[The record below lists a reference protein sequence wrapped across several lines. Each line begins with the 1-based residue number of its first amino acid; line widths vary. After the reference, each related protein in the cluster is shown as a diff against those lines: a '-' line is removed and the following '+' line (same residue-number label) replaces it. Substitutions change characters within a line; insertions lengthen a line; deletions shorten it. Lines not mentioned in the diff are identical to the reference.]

1 MMFSFSEITQTYSQ
15 AHNSREP
22 AIILNKLTLHIEPEQ
37 FLCILGPSGC
47 GKTTL
52 LNLAAGFLQ
61 PDSGQVRF
69 QHKPIAGPGPERGVV
84 FQDATLFPWLSVL
97 GNVTF
102 GLNQREANTTQNNTL
117 ALQALQQVGMDKY
130 ASAWPATLSGGMR
143 QRVAI
148 ARVLAL
154 RSPTLLM
161 DEPFSALD
169 ANSREHLQDC
179 LLNIWQQQRQ
189 TILYVTHSVEE
200 AAYLGSRII
209 IMGPAPN
216 NIRADINVSIPRPR
230 GRSSLQIQQLTQQL
244 RNELD
249 KLPCCID
256 SKRREPQCH

>member
-1 MMFSFSEITQTYSQ
+1 MMFSFDDITQTYSQ
-15 AHNSREP
+15 THNSKDP
-22 AIILNKLTLHIEPEQ
+22 AIILNRLTLRIEAEQ

-61 PDSGQVRF
+61 PDSGQIF
-69 QHKPIAGPGPERGVV
+69 YQQQPITGPDPERGVV
-84 FQDATLFPWLSVL
+84 FQDATLFPWLTVL
-97 GNVTF
+97 GNVKF
-102 GLNQREANTTQNNTL
+102 GLDQTGIEPAHSDTL

-130 ASAWPATLSGGMR
+130 AAAWPATLSGGMR

-154 RSPTLLM
+154 KSPTLLM

-179 LLNIWQQQRQ
+179 LLDIWQQQRQ
-189 TILYVTHSVEE
+189 TIIYVTHSVEE

-209 IMGPAPN
+209 IMGPAPE
-216 NIRADINVSIPRPR
+216 NIRADIEVSLPRPR
-230 GRSSLQIQQLTQQL
+230 LRSSLQIQQLMQHL

-249 KLPCCID
+249 QLPCCID